1 MATQEIEYVR
11 NEKGEATA
19 VIVPIE
25 LWRDIEAEQETAY
38 LLASPAKRQR
48 LIEAMNRDG
57 GISLEDAL
65 ARLGV

>member
-38 LLASPAKRQR
+38 LLASPANRQR